1 MGRVCGAKTRQ
12 GNPCQRS
19 PARGRTRCRLH
30 GGATPRGRASPHF
43 KTGKYSKFLPH
54 RLIGRYKE
62 GQTDPDLRGLKSD
75 IAIVQVWIIE
85 LLQQLKDD
93 SPENKPIWD
102 MIGKAIIL
110 KAKVLRQESKLRVDK
125 RQMIPVDEVM
135 VLVVAMFDVIHRH
148 VTDQKVKVAIDEE
161 LWQLLERTSCNE
173 RT

>member
-12 GNPCQRS
+12 GNPCQLP

-43 KTGKYSKFLPH
+43 KTGKYSSFLPD
-54 RLIGRYKE
+54 RLIGRYEE
-62 GQTDPDLRGLKSD
+62 GQAAADLRSLRSE
-75 IAIVQVWIIE
+75 IALLQVRIIE
-85 LLQQLKDD
+85 LLGQLKDA

-102 MIGKAIIL
+102 MIGKAIML
-110 KAKVLRQESKLRVDK
+110 KAKVLRQESKLCVDK